1 MANEFQG
8 QNQSGVVTQQTFI
21 QQVYQ
26 WMAAGLAITG
36 VISFW
41 AAGNESVLKFMV
53 GGGFWVV
60 MLAEFA
66 LVIGLSAFILK
77 LSTQM
82 ATLLF
87 LAYSALNGLSLCFIF
102 AVYTGSSIAA
112 TFFITA
118 GTFAGVSV
126 FGWVTK
132 SDLTS
137 LRGFL
142 FMGLLG
148 VVIASVVNIF
158 LKSTALEWI
167 LTYAGLA
174 VFIGLTAY
182 DTQKLKAIHQNG
194 AAATGQIAI
203 LGALQLYLDFI
214 NMFLL
219 LLRIFGRR
227 RD

>member
-1 MANEFQG
+1 MANEFQS
-8 QNQSGVVTQQTFI
+8 QNQSGVLTQQTFI

-36 VISFW
+36 VMSFW
-41 AAGNESVLKFMV
+41 AAGNESVLRFMV
-53 GGGFWVV
+53 GGGFWIV

-77 LSTQM
+77 LSTQT

-87 LAYSALNGLSLCFIF
+87 LAYSALNGLTLCFIF

-118 GTFAGVSV
+118 GTFAGVSI

-194 AAATGQIAI
+194 TNAPGQLAV